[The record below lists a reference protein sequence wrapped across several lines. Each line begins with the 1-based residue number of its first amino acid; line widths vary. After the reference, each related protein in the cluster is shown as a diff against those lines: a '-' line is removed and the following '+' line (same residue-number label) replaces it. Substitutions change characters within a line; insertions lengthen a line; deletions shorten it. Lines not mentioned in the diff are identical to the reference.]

1 MNKPGKRKLQLSLH
15 TKIILL
21 IGIVVI
27 SSLLVTNMLISRD
40 IASQT
45 KDSLSEKVTDIGRIV
60 ANSVVVIEGLTG
72 KRDQAEIQTY
82 SNRIKDLTNV
92 SFVVVLDMNLIRKS
106 HPLPSRVGQSFMDRE
121 DANASLSGKEY
132 ISIAVGVLGEA
143 LRVFT
148 PVYDNNGKQIGVVT
162 VGIALD
168 DVGKAVKQSRSV
180 IYLSMIL
187 GIAIGIIGAL
197 LFARHIKKILFG
209 LEPFAIAKVLEEQSA
224 MLQSVREGVIAVDR
238 EGIITL
244 VNSEARRLLQ
254 LADSSEE
261 IVGKCASDHMWILE
275 ETLRTGKAQ
284 LDEHYSIN
292 GISLVINCVPVVV
305 DDYVVGVVATFRDKT
320 EIQQLVEQIT
330 GIQLYAD
337 ALRAKSHEF
346 KNKLH
351 VIQGMIHM
359 GYYDQL
365 NEYIKQISIQHQ
377 KEIGFIVRRIK
388 SSVFAGFL
396 LGKIS
401 DAREDDVELIL
412 NEESYLAETEDSE
425 LIHSLITI
433 VGNLINNAMEASIH
447 AEVKKVELKI
457 EQTEEQILIELTDS
471 GQGIPPTFRREI
483 FVKGFS
489 TKGEN
494 RGLGLYFVTQ
504 HVDKWKGEIAIH
516 SVEGKGTSFV
526 IALPYK
532 MKDEYDD

>member
-45 KDSLSEKVTDIGRIV
+45 KHSLSEKVTDIGRIV
-60 ANSVVVIEGLTG
+60 ANSVIVIEGLKG
-72 KRDQAEIQTY
+72 KRDQAEIQTF

-106 HPLPSRVGQSFMDRE
+106 HPIPSRVGQSFLDRE
-121 DANASLSGKEY
+121 DASASLSGKEY

-148 PVYDNNGKQIGVVT
+148 PVYDYDGKQIGVVT

-187 GIAIGIIGAL
+187 GIVIGIIGAL
-197 LFARHIKKILFG
+197 LLARHIKKILFG
-209 LEPFAIAKVLEEQSA
+209 LEPFAIAKVLEEQNA

-305 DDYVVGVVATFRDKT
+305 DDHVAGVVATFRDKT

-388 SSVFAGFL
+388 STVFAGFL

>member
-27 SSLLVTNMLISRD
+27 SSLLVTNVLISRD

-60 ANSVVVIEGLTG
+60 ANSVIVIEGLTG
-72 KRDQAEIQTY
+72 KRDQAEIQTF

-106 HPLPSRVGQSFMDRE
+106 HPIPSRVGQSFLDRE

-148 PVYDNNGKQIGVVT
+148 PVYDYNGKQIGVVT

-187 GIAIGIIGAL
+187 GIVIGIIGAL
-197 LFARHIKKILFG
+197 LLARHIKKILFG
-209 LEPFAIAKVLEEQSA
+209 LEPFAIAKVLEEQNA

-305 DDYVVGVVATFRDKT
+305 DDQVVGVVATFRDKT

-433 VGNLINNAMEASIH
+433 VGNLINNAMEASIQ

>member
-1 MNKPGKRKLQLSLH
+1 MNKPRKRKLQLSLH

-27 SSLLVTNMLISRD
+27 SSLLVTNVLISRD

-45 KDSLSEKVTDIGRIV
+45 GHSLSEKVTDIGRIV
-60 ANSVVVIEGLTG
+60 ANSVIVIDGLTG
-72 KRDQAEIQTY
+72 KRDQAEIQSY

-106 HPLPSRVGQSFMDRE
+106 HPLPSRVGESFMDRE

-132 ISIAVGVLGEA
+132 ISIAEGVLGEA

-148 PVYDNNGKQIGVVT
+148 PVYDYDGKQIGVVT

-209 LEPFAIAKVLEEQSA
+209 LEPFAIAKVLEEQNA

-238 EGIITL
+238 EGLITL

-261 IVGKCASDHMWILE
+261 IVGKSASDHMWILE

-305 DDYVVGVVATFRDKT
+305 DDHVVGVVATFRDKT

-365 NEYIKQISIQHQ
+365 SEYIKQISIQHQ

-388 SSVFAGFL
+388 STVFAGFL
-396 LGKIS
+396 LGKVS

-412 NEESYLAETEDSE
+412 KEDSYLAETEDSE

-447 AEVKKVELKI
+447 ADVKKVELKI
-457 EQTEEQILIELTDS
+457 EQTEEQIFIELTDS
-471 GQGIPPTFRREI
+471 GHGIPPTFRREI

-494 RGLGLYFVTQ
+494 RGLGLYFVAQ

-526 IALPYK
+526 IALPYI

>member
-1 MNKPGKRKLQLSLH
+1 MNKPHKRKLQLSLH

-27 SSLLVTNMLISRD
+27 SSLLVTNVLISRD

-45 KDSLSEKVTDIGRIV
+45 KNSLSEKVTDIGRIV
-60 ANSVVVIEGLTG
+60 ANSVIVIDGLTG
-72 KRDQAEIQTY
+72 KRDQAEIQSY

-106 HPLPSRVGQSFMDRE
+106 HPLPSRIGESFMDRE
-121 DANASLSGKEY
+121 DARASLSGKEY
-132 ISIAVGVLGEA
+132 ISIAEGVLGEA

-148 PVYDNNGKQIGVVT
+148 PIYDYDGKQIGVVT

-209 LEPFAIAKVLEEQSA
+209 LEPFAIAKVLEEQDA

-238 EGIITL
+238 EGLITL

-261 IVGKCASDHMWILE
+261 IVGKSASDHMWILE

-305 DDYVVGVVATFRDKT
+305 DDHVVGVVATFRDKT

-365 NEYIKQISIQHQ
+365 SEYIKQISIQHQ

-388 SSVFAGFL
+388 STVFAGFL
-396 LGKIS
+396 LGKVS

-412 NEESYLAETEDSE
+412 KEDSYLAETEDSE

-447 AEVKKVELKI
+447 ADVKKVELKI
-457 EQTEEQILIELTDS
+457 EQTEEQIFIELTDS
-471 GQGIPPTFRREI
+471 GHGIPPTFRREI
-483 FVKGFS
+483 FIKGFS

-494 RGLGLYFVTQ
+494 RGLGLYFVAQ

-526 IALPYK
+526 IALPYI

>member
-45 KDSLSEKVTDIGRIV
+45 KDSLSEKLTDIGRIV

-261 IVGKCASDHMWILE
+261 IVGKYASDHMWILE

>member
-27 SSLLVTNMLISRD
+27 SSLLVTNVLISRD

-60 ANSVVVIEGLTG
+60 ANSVIVIEGLTG
-72 KRDQAEIQTY
+72 KRDQAEIQTF

-106 HPLPSRVGQSFMDRE
+106 HPIPSRVGQSFLDRE

-148 PVYDNNGKQIGVVT
+148 PVYDYNGKQIGVVT

-187 GIAIGIIGAL
+187 GIVIGIIGAL
-197 LFARHIKKILFG
+197 LLARHIKKILFG
-209 LEPFAIAKVLEEQSA
+209 LEPFAIAKVLEEQNA

-305 DDYVVGVVATFRDKT
+305 DDQVVGVVATFRDKT

-396 LGKIS
+396 LGKVS

-433 VGNLINNAMEASIH
+433 VGNLINNAMEASIQ

>member
-1 MNKPGKRKLQLSLH
+1 
-15 TKIILL
+15 
-21 IGIVVI
+21 
-27 SSLLVTNMLISRD
+27 
-40 IASQT
+40 
-45 KDSLSEKVTDIGRIV
+45 
-60 ANSVVVIEGLTG
+60 IEGLTG

-121 DANASLSGKEY
+121 DANPSLSGKEY

-261 IVGKCASDHMWILE
+261 IVGKYASDHMWILE
-275 ETLRTGKAQ
+275 ETLRTGRAQ

-292 GISLVINCVPVVV
+292 GISLVINCVPV
-305 DDYVVGVVATFRDKT
+305 
-320 EIQQLVEQIT
+320 
-330 GIQLYAD
+330 
-337 ALRAKSHEF
+337 
-346 KNKLH
+346 
-351 VIQGMIHM
+351 
-359 GYYDQL
+359 
-365 NEYIKQISIQHQ
+365 
-377 KEIGFIVRRIK
+377 
-388 SSVFAGFL
+388 
-396 LGKIS
+396 
-401 DAREDDVELIL
+401 
-412 NEESYLAETEDSE
+412 
-425 LIHSLITI
+425 
-433 VGNLINNAMEASIH
+433 
-447 AEVKKVELKI
+447 
-457 EQTEEQILIELTDS
+457 
-471 GQGIPPTFRREI
+471 
-483 FVKGFS
+483 
-489 TKGEN
+489 
-494 RGLGLYFVTQ
+494 
-504 HVDKWKGEIAIH
+504 
-516 SVEGKGTSFV
+516 
-526 IALPYK
+526 
-532 MKDEYDD
+532 

>member
-1 MNKPGKRKLQLSLH
+1 MNKPDKRKLQLSLH

-121 DANASLSGKEY
+121 DANPSLSGKEY

-261 IVGKCASDHMWILE
+261 IVGKYASDHMWILE
-275 ETLRTGKAQ
+275 ETLRTGRAQ

>member
-121 DANASLSGKEY
+121 DANPSLSGKEY

-261 IVGKCASDHMWILE
+261 IVGKYASDHMWILE
-275 ETLRTGKAQ
+275 ETLRTGRAQ

>member
-261 IVGKCASDHMWILE
+261 IVGKYASDHMWILE
-275 ETLRTGKAQ
+275 ETLRTGRAQ

-305 DDYVVGVVATFRDKT
+305 DDCVVGVVATFRDKT

>member
-27 SSLLVTNMLISRD
+27 SSLLVTNVLISRD

-45 KDSLSEKVTDIGRIV
+45 KHSLSEKVTDIGRIV
-60 ANSVVVIEGLTG
+60 ANSVIVIEGLTG
-72 KRDQAEIQTY
+72 KRDQAEIQTF

-106 HPLPSRVGQSFMDRE
+106 HPIPSRIGQSFLDRE
-121 DANASLSGKEY
+121 DASASLSGKEY

-148 PVYDNNGKQIGVVT
+148 PVYDYDGKQIGVVT

-187 GIAIGIIGAL
+187 GIVIGIIGAL
-197 LFARHIKKILFG
+197 LLARHIKKILFG
-209 LEPFAIAKVLEEQSA
+209 LEPFAIAKVLEEQNA

-388 SSVFAGFL
+388 STVFAGFL

-433 VGNLINNAMEASIH
+433 VGNLINNAMEASIQ

>member
-27 SSLLVTNMLISRD
+27 SSLLVTNVLISRD

-45 KDSLSEKVTDIGRIV
+45 KHSLSEKVTDIGRIV
-60 ANSVVVIEGLTG
+60 ANSVIVIEGLTG
-72 KRDQAEIQTY
+72 KRDQAEIQTF

-106 HPLPSRVGQSFMDRE
+106 HPIPSRVGQSFLDRE
-121 DANASLSGKEY
+121 DASASLSGKEY

-148 PVYDNNGKQIGVVT
+148 PVYDYDGKQIGVVT

-187 GIAIGIIGAL
+187 GIVIGIIGAL
-197 LFARHIKKILFG
+197 LLARHIKKILFG
-209 LEPFAIAKVLEEQSA
+209 LEPFAIAKVLEEQNA

-388 SSVFAGFL
+388 STVFAGFL

-433 VGNLINNAMEASIH
+433 VGNLINNAMEASIQ

>member
-1 MNKPGKRKLQLSLH
+1 MNKSHKRKIQLSLH

-27 SSLLVTNMLISRD
+27 SSLLVTNVLISRD

-45 KDSLSEKVTDIGRIV
+45 EHSLSEKVTDIGRIV
-60 ANSVVVIEGLTG
+60 ANSVIVIDGLTG
-72 KRDQAEIQTY
+72 KRDQAEIQSY

-106 HPLPSRVGQSFMDRE
+106 HPLPSRVGESFMDRE
-121 DANASLSGKEY
+121 DARASLSGKEY
-132 ISIAVGVLGEA
+132 ISIAEGVLGEA

-148 PVYDNNGKQIGVVT
+148 PVYDYDGKQIGVVT

-209 LEPFAIAKVLEEQSA
+209 LEPFAIAKVLEEQNA

-238 EGIITL
+238 EGLITL

-254 LADSSEE
+254 LAESSEE
-261 IVGKCASDHMWILE
+261 IVGKYASDHMWILE

-305 DDYVVGVVATFRDKT
+305 DDHVVGVVATFRDMT

-365 NEYIKQISIQHQ
+365 SEYIKQISIQHQ

-388 SSVFAGFL
+388 STVFAGFL
-396 LGKIS
+396 LGKVS

-412 NEESYLAETEDSE
+412 KEDSYLAETEDSE

-433 VGNLINNAMEASIH
+433 VGNLINNAMEASIQ
-447 AEVKKVELKI
+447 ADVKKVELKI
-457 EQTEEQILIELTDS
+457 EQTEEQIFIELTDS
-471 GQGIPPTFRREI
+471 GHGIPPTFRREI

-494 RGLGLYFVTQ
+494 RGLGLYFVAQ

-526 IALPYK
+526 IALPYI

>member
-261 IVGKCASDHMWILE
+261 IVGKYASDHMWILE

>member
-27 SSLLVTNMLISRD
+27 SSLLVTNVLISRD

-60 ANSVVVIEGLTG
+60 ANSVIVIEGLTG
-72 KRDQAEIQTY
+72 KRDQAEIQTF

-106 HPLPSRVGQSFMDRE
+106 HPIPSRVGQSFLDRE

-148 PVYDNNGKQIGVVT
+148 PVYDYNGKQIGVVT

-187 GIAIGIIGAL
+187 GIVIGIIGAL
-197 LFARHIKKILFG
+197 LLARHIKKILFG
-209 LEPFAIAKVLEEQSA
+209 LEPFAIAKVLEEQNA

-305 DDYVVGVVATFRDKT
+305 DDQVVGVVATFRDKT

-433 VGNLINNAMEASIH
+433 VGNLINNAMEASIQ

-516 SVEGKGTSFV
+516 SIEGKGTSFV

>member
-27 SSLLVTNMLISRD
+27 SSLLVTNVLISRD

-45 KDSLSEKVTDIGRIV
+45 KHSLSEKVTDIGRIV
-60 ANSVVVIEGLTG
+60 ANSVIVIEGLTG
-72 KRDQAEIQTY
+72 KRDQAEIQTF

-106 HPLPSRVGQSFMDRE
+106 HPIPSRVGQSFLDRE
-121 DANASLSGKEY
+121 DASASLSGKEY

-148 PVYDNNGKQIGVVT
+148 PVYDYDGKQIGVVT

-187 GIAIGIIGAL
+187 GIVIGIIGAL
-197 LFARHIKKILFG
+197 LLARHIKKILFG
-209 LEPFAIAKVLEEQSA
+209 LEPFAIAKVLEEQNA

-254 LADSSEE
+254 LADNSEE

-305 DDYVVGVVATFRDKT
+305 DDHVVGVVATFRDKT

-388 SSVFAGFL
+388 STVFAGFL

-433 VGNLINNAMEASIH
+433 VGNLINNAMEASIQ

>member
-27 SSLLVTNMLISRD
+27 SSLLVTNVLISRD

-60 ANSVVVIEGLTG
+60 ANSVIVIEGLTG
-72 KRDQAEIQTY
+72 KRDQAEIQTF

-92 SFVVVLDMNLIRKS
+92 TFVVVLDMNLIRKS
-106 HPLPSRVGQSFMDRE
+106 HPIPSRVGQSFLDRE

-148 PVYDNNGKQIGVVT
+148 PVYDYNGKQIGVVT

-187 GIAIGIIGAL
+187 GIVIGIIGAL
-197 LFARHIKKILFG
+197 LLARHIKKILFG
-209 LEPFAIAKVLEEQSA
+209 LEPFAIAKVLEEQNA

-305 DDYVVGVVATFRDKT
+305 DDQVVGVVATFRDKT

-433 VGNLINNAMEASIH
+433 VGNLINNAMEASIQ